1 MTTRLKRPSKLK
13 QLAITLLLL
22 AFQGYLGYSA
32 ISGQYGIEGRKEM
45 RRDIV
50 ALKADSARLDVEIQS
65 LKQRIDLYNPE
76 RLDPD
81 ILSERALALLSMA
94 HVKDR
99 ILLLPPSGSE
109 L

>member
-22 AFQGYLGYSA
+22 GFQGYLGYSA

-45 RRDIV
+45 QIEIV
-50 ALKADSARLDVEIQS
+50 ALNADHARLDVEIQS
-65 LKQRIDLYNPE
+65 LKQRIDLFNPE

-81 ILSERALALLSMA
+81 ILSERALGLLSMA
-94 HVKDR
+94 HAEDR
-99 ILLLPPSGSE
+99 ILLLPE
-109 L
+109 LVVN